1 MSVHLTEDATR
12 RISNYLKNK
21 KGVLG
26 IRLGVKKTGCSG
38 FSFYIDYADKK
49 LDNDEVLSSDGIQ
62 IFIDRDSYKIAEGTT
77 IDFVKNGFQE
87 SFKFTNSKIL
97 SECGCGE
104 SFQIE

>member
-1 MSVHLTEDATR
+1 
-12 RISNYLKNK
+12 
-21 KGVLG
+21 
-26 IRLGVKKTGCSG
+26 
-38 FSFYIDYADKK
+38 
-49 LDNDEVLSSDGIQ
+49 VLSSDGIQ